1 MPTAETTPTRGF
13 TTADL
18 ARRYR
23 VSEDK
28 IRQWIRDGLLR
39 AINTADVMCAKP
51 RYVVPPEALVEFE
64 RVRAAATPPKP
75 QRRKRR
81 SEAIDFY
88 PD

>member
-1 MPTAETTPTRGF
+1 VPDTIPTRGYV
-13 TTADL
+13 TADL

-39 AINTADVMCAKP
+39 AINTADALCGKP
-51 RYVVPPEALVEFE
+51 RYVVPPEALIEFE
-64 RVRAAATPPKP
+64 RVRSAAEPPKP
-75 QRRKRR
+75 QRRKRKA
-81 SEAIDFY
+81 EAIDFF